1 MLLVSTGPFS
11 GRGAGCQLSISR
23 PSHLEGLLATVPPK
37 LSSIRRP
44 QGQDFPHLMSGQVEC
59 LDATPQQGPK
69 ILSDGKDH
77 GWGQNAPHGTE
88 ALAPD
93 TGLCPLLR
101 AHEFR

>member
-1 MLLVSTGPFS
+1 
-11 GRGAGCQLSISR
+11 
-23 PSHLEGLLATVPPK
+23 
-37 LSSIRRP
+37 
-44 QGQDFPHLMSGQVEC
+44 MSGQVEC

-77 GWGQNAPHGTE
+77 GWDQEVPRGTE

-101 AHEFR
+101 AHELRRLRTDGVIEVPYEASPGLLTRNATSYILPP